1 MRLLWVLALSVFAMV
16 GCSGEEPA
24 AAEPLASAEPPA
36 AVASAPEPAAPRDMW
51 PYVVNNALRVADDY
65 AQQRNARATAINGKT
80 EYIEQVAGEYAGRH
94 LLKIVSEGG
103 TGTSFF
109 MMLPLFDEKA
119 PLDGLDDEK
128 PLWKVVVAKHNGR
141 PF

>member
-1 MRLLWVLALSVFAMV
+1 
-16 GCSGEEPA
+16 
-24 AAEPLASAEPPA
+24 
-36 AVASAPEPAAPRDMW
+36 MW
-51 PYVVNNALRVADDY
+51 PFVVNNALRVADEY
-65 AQQRNARATAINGKT
+65 AQQRNAQATAINGKT
-80 EYIEQVAGEYAGRH
+80 EYIEQVAGDYAGRH